1 MAELQFLF
9 SEIIDEIESFT
20 HLASK
25 FIALGSQHVLPRF
38 KSTLQSY
45 RDQAHQGTLP
55 WNISVSDP
63 LKTIVSEGEYE
74 SGRKRGSH
82 RVVAE
87 IDALWEIQ
95 RIPTKK
101 RKAPATHFQLVGIAS
116 TRVRLFCEAAP
127 ARHEIGMWRMEIGD
141 ANSPGCH
148 FHVQILGE
156 NAEAPFP
163 KSLCIPR
170 LPGLIITPMAVTEF
184 VLAEIFQNQWPEHI
198 GYDTPHLRR
207 WAPIQRRRLNKLLD
221 WNLSLLDDGGSPWTT
236 IKQRKPDV
244 GLFL

>member
-1 MAELQFLF
+1 MSELQFSF
-9 SEIIDEIESFT
+9 GEMIAEIESFS

-25 FIALGSQHVLPRF
+25 FIALGSQHVLPQY

-45 RDQAHQGTLP
+45 RDQPDHGLLQWHIP
-55 WNISVSDP
+55 SSDP

-74 SGRKRGSH
+74 SGKKRGSH
-82 RVVAE
+82 KVVAE

-95 RIPTKK
+95 RIPAKK
-101 RKAPATHFQLVGIAS
+101 KKASAIHFKLVGIAS
-116 TRVRLFCEAAP
+116 TRVRLFCEAGEV
-127 ARHEIGMWRMEIGD
+127 RREIGMWRMEIGD
-141 ANSPGCH
+141 PSSPGCH

-156 NAEAPFP
+156 HAEAPFP

-170 LPGLIITPMAVTEF
+170 LPGIIITPMAVTEF
-184 VLAEIFQNQWPEHI
+184 VLAEIFQKQWPEHI

-207 WAPIQRRRLNKLLD
+207 WAPIQRKRLNNLLD
-221 WNLSLLDDGGSPWTT
+221 WNLRLLDEGGSPWTT
-236 IKQRKPDV
+236 IKLSKPDV